1 VTQRRSNI
9 AAADPE
15 GKPELYDIVVH
26 DCFSGGGVPKHI
38 FTVEFWEDLK
48 MIMNPEGVLAVNFA
62 GHANSNASHAI
73 LHTLRETFGECRVFH
88 DALQEFTEE
97 QYQNEFINMVFFCGV
112 SSRPLSFRPPVES
125 DFLNS
130 YLRQHILSSLPDR
143 EVDLVRITGDS
154 SPVAKDENDKWL
166 LTDLRNPLA
175 EWQRDEALGH
185 WKVMREVLPDI
196 FWETY

>member
-1 VTQRRSNI
+1 LFASDRFVHSGLGTGISASAFVRHNISTTIVELDPAVYAAARKYFGLPDPGPAKIFLEDARAWVTQKRSNI

-48 MIMNPEGVLAVNFA
+48 MIMNPEGVLAVVSLLHRYFLHVPIQSDTELIAFRIIYQNFA

-97 QYQNEFINMVFFCGV
+97 QYQNEFINMACYP
-112 SSRPLSFRPPVES
+112 S
-125 DFLNS
+125 
-130 YLRQHILSSLPDR
+130 
-143 EVDLVRITGDS
+143 
-154 SPVAKDENDKWL
+154 
-166 LTDLRNPLA
+166 
-175 EWQRDEALGH
+175 
-185 WKVMREVLPDI
+185 
-196 FWETY
+196 